1 MSQIKIKDIDMKN
14 LENLEGLC
22 IPDELSDDPMFVEG
36 NQLWKKWMRKNLEKY
51 GSIGKIAYM
60 DSEIVGAIQYIPKIE
75 QKVVE
80 IKCNFAREDRRDQ
93 GTREALLKETIE
105 EFERSKIYFEGEK
118 AKALITYP
126 FHGPRKDLRKRD
138 FYLKNGFKQ
147 VSEDEDLLYYPL
159 IDGYEIFVEGEDI
172 PIKNEDKDK
181 AMIFCNS
188 SCPYSIK
195 EMNEALEELRRLD
208 DEIPIKIIV
217 PFEET
222 EELSHIFSMPVC
234 LVIKEKIIGYSFL
247 DKEKFSEE
255 VKKALPLRELL
266 VESKSERNST
276 TGRMCEKEIFQD

>member
-1 MSQIKIKDIDMKN
+1 MSQIKIKDIN
-14 LENLEGLC
+14 IENVENLEGLC

-36 NQLWKKWMRKNLEKY
+36 NELWKKWMRKNLEKY
-51 GSIGKIAYM
+51 GSIGKIAYR
-60 DSEIVGAIQYIPKIE
+60 DSKIVGAIQYIPKIE
-75 QKVVE
+75 RKVVE

-93 GTREALLKETIE
+93 GIRESLLKETIE

-126 FHGPRKDLRKRD
+126 FHGPREDLRKRE

-147 VSEDEDLLYYPL
+147 VSEDEDILYYPL
-159 IDGYEIFVEGEDI
+159 IDGYDMFVEGKNI
-172 PIKNEDKDK
+172 PIENEDEDK
-181 AMIFCNS
+181 AMIFCNA

-195 EMNEALEELRRLD
+195 EMTEVLEELRRLD

-234 LVIKEKIIGYSFL
+234 LVINEKIIGYSLL

-255 VKKALPLRELL
+255 VKKALLSRELL
-266 VESKSERNST
+266 AEPRSERNPS
-276 TGRMCEKEIFQD
+276 TGRICEKEIS